1 MVPPVYARV
10 PVTETLAQGFH
21 PAYVIPV
28 LAGLA
33 LAILFPSGRAIADPA
48 ARRRYQGLQLA
59 TLIGALIGAK
69 LAAVVGDLRWP
80 LEPIEGP
87 GAIFATGRS
96 ITGGLLFGFLTAE
109 LLKPAFGHRE
119 PPNDRFATVLPFSI
133 AIGRLG
139 CFFAGC
145 CNGLPT
151 DSPLA
156 LADEHGVMRHPTH
169 LYDLAFHLALGVTF
183 VILLRRVIPA
193 GGGALRGRLF
203 AIHLLAYGLFRFAME
218 PLRDTRDYLGPITAY
233 QLFALAMIACGIFGL
248 VRRLPAPSA
257 APSPET
263 ADGTT
268 ALA

>member
-1 MVPPVYARV
+1 M
-10 PVTETLAQGFH
+10 TDTLAQGFH

-80 LEPIEGP
+80 IEPIDGP

-133 AIGRLG
+133 AIGRVG

-151 DSPLA
+151 DSPLG
-156 LADEHGVMRHPTH
+156 LADEHGVLRHPTH
-169 LYDLAFHLALGVTF
+169 LYDLAFHLVLGATF
-183 VILLRRVIPA
+183 VVLLRR
-193 GGGALRGRLF
+193 GSLRGRLF
-203 AIHLLAYGLFRFAME
+203 AIHLLTYGIFRFAIE
-218 PLRDTRDYLGPITAY
+218 PLRDSRDYLGPISAY

-248 VRRLPAPSA
+248 VRRLPTPAPA
-257 APSPET
+257 PET
-263 ADGTT
+263 DDATA